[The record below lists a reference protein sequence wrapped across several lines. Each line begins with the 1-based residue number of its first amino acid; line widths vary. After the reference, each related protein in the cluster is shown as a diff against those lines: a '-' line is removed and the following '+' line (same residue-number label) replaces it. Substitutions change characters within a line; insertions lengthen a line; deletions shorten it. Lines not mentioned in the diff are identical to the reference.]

1 MGDEVSKRA
10 AGYAAAELVEDGM
23 AVGLGTG
30 STVRFAME
38 RLAERIRDG
47 LSIVGVPTSH
57 QTAGRARALGIPLG
71 SLNDMPQLAIAIDGA
86 DQVDPALRLIKG
98 RGAAQTREKAVAAA
112 ADQLVIVV
120 DEAKLADPLS
130 APVPIEV
137 LPFACAFVA
146 GRLATL
152 GGTGSVREG
161 ASKDGPVV
169 TDNGGFVIDWSF
181 GPIENPDGL
190 ERSIESIPGVTAAGL
205 FTGFSEKMVVIVGT
219 DGGCRVVRP
228 GPARPRTGWW

>member
-1 MGDEVSKRA
+1 MGDEATKRA
-10 AGYAAAELVEDGM
+10 AGRAAAELVEDGT
-23 AVGLGTG
+23 AIGLGTG

-57 QTAGRARALGIPLG
+57 QTAARARALGIPLA
-71 SLNDMPQLAIAIDGA
+71 SLNDVPHLAVAIDGA

-112 ADQLVIVV
+112 ADRLVIVV
-120 DEAKLADPLS
+120 GEAKLADPLS

-137 LPFACAFVA
+137 LPFACAFA
-146 GRLATL
+146 AARLAAL
-152 GGTGSVREG
+152 GGSGSVREG
-161 ASKDGPVV
+161 VSKDGPVV

-181 GPIENPDGL
+181 GPIGDPEGL
-190 ERSIESIPGVTAAGL
+190 EQAIEAIPGVIAAGL
-205 FTGFSEKMVVIVGT
+205 FTGFAEKTVVIVGG
-219 DGGCRVVRP
+219 DGGCRVVSP
-228 GPARPRTGWW
+228 GSSRPRTGW

>member
-1 MGDEVSKRA
+1 MGDEASKRA
-10 AGYAAAELVEDGM
+10 AGYSAAELVEDGT
-23 AVGLGTG
+23 AIGLGTG

-47 LSIVGVPTSH
+47 LSVVGVPTSH
-57 QTAGRARALGIPLG
+57 QTAARARALGIPLA
-71 SLNDMPQLAIAIDGA
+71 SLNEAPHLALAIDGA

-112 ADQLVIVV
+112 ADGLVIVV

-146 GRLATL
+146 GRLAAL
-152 GGTGSVREG
+152 AGSGTVREG
-161 ASKDGPVV
+161 VSKDGPVV

-181 GPIENPDGL
+181 GPIADPERL
-190 ERSIESIPGVTAAGL
+190 ERAIEAIPGVTAAGL
-205 FTGFSEKMVVIVGT
+205 FTGFSEKTVVIVGG
-219 DGGCRVVRP
+219 DGGCRAIRP
-228 GPARPRTGWW
+228 GSPTPRSGW

>member
-10 AGYAAAELVEDGM
+10 AGRAAAELVEDGM

-30 STVRFAME
+30 STLRFAME
-38 RLAERIRDG
+38 RLAERVRDG

-57 QTAGRARALGIPLG
+57 QTAARARALGLPLA
-71 SLNDMPQLAIAIDGA
+71 SLNDAPRLALAIDGA

-120 DEAKLADPLS
+120 DETKLADPLS

-137 LPFACAFVA
+137 LPFACAFA
-146 GRLATL
+146 ASRLAAL
-152 GGTGSVREG
+152 GGSGMVRDG
-161 ASKDGPVV
+161 VFKDGPVV

-181 GPIENPDGL
+181 GSIADPEEL
-190 ERSIESIPGVTAAGL
+190 ERAIEAIPGVTAAGL
-205 FTGFSEKMVVIVGT
+205 FTGFTEKTVVIVGG
-219 DGGCRVVRP
+219 DGGCRVVSP
-228 GPARPRTGWW
+228 ESSRPRNGW

>member
-10 AGYAAAELVEDGM
+10 AGRAAAELVEDGM

-38 RLAERIRDG
+38 RLAERVRDG
-47 LSIVGVPTSH
+47 LSVVGVPTSH
-57 QTAGRARALGIPLG
+57 QTAARARALGIPLA
-71 SLNDMPQLAIAIDGA
+71 SLNDAPRLAVAIDGA

-112 ADQLVIVV
+112 ADRLVIVV
-120 DEAKLADPLS
+120 DEPKLANPLS

-137 LPFACAFVA
+137 LPFACAFA
-146 GRLATL
+146 AARLAAL
-152 GGTGSVREG
+152 GGSGTVREG
-161 ASKDGPVV
+161 VAKDGPVV

-181 GPIENPDGL
+181 GPIGDPEGL
-190 ERSIESIPGVTAAGL
+190 EHAIEAIPGVIAAGL
-205 FTGFSEKMVVIVGT
+205 FAGFAEKTVVIVGG
-219 DGGCRVVRP
+219 DGGCRVVSP
-228 GPARPRTGWW
+228 GSSRPRTEW

>member
-1 MGDEVSKRA
+1 MGDETSKRA
-10 AGYAAAELVEDGM
+10 AGRAAAELVEDGT

-57 QTAGRARALGIPLG
+57 QTAMRARALGIPLA
-71 SLNDMPQLAIAIDGA
+71 SLNDSPRLALAIDGA
-86 DQVDPALRLIKG
+86 DQVDSALRLIKG
-98 RGAAQTREKAVAAA
+98 RGGAQAREKAVAAA
-112 ADQLVIVV
+112 ADRLVIVV

-137 LPFACAFVA
+137 LPFACAFA
-146 GRLATL
+146 ASRLAAL
-152 GGTGSVREG
+152 GGSGTVRE
-161 ASKDGPVV
+161 AVSKDGPVV

-181 GPIENPDGL
+181 GPIADPEGL
-190 ERSIESIPGVTAAGL
+190 ERAIESIPGVTAAGL
-205 FTGFSEKMVVIVGT
+205 FTEFSEKTVVIVGCE
-219 DGGCRVVRP
+219 GGCRVVSP
-228 GPARPRTGWW
+228 GSPRSRTGW